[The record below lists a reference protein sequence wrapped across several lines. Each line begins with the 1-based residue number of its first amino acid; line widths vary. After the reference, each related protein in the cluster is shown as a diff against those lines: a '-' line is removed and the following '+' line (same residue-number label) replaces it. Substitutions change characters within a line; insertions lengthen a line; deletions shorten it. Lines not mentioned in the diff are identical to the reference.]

1 VGLRK
6 ALDLYSNLRPV
17 NNLRGIESRFDNV
30 DLIIVRE
37 NTEDLYAGLEHV
49 VVPGVVESL
58 KIITAGLGAHRAFAF
73 KYARQW
79 GRKRVTAIHK
89 ANIMKLGDGLFL
101 ESVRGVSREFPD
113 ITYDERIVDAACMHL
128 VMTPEKFDVLL
139 LPNLYG
145 DIVSDLCAG
154 LVGGLGVVPGANL
167 GEHIAVFEAVHG
179 SAPDIAGQGIANPM
193 ALLLSA
199 LMMLRHLGED
209 AAAADRIRAAL
220 ERVLV
225 KAETLTRDLGGTATT
240 LAFTDA
246 VCREDRSRALNL
258 EPCGIDA
265 GRDHPGHPRAGGRW
279 TLPQGRP
286 RPDRAAGARAHLCVP
301 RRAADDAALSDL
313 PRAQA
318 PALPD
323 PAQGGAPAEGIDIV
337 RRATAEGRVMYISN
351 HKSHLD
357 YLVEPLVLD
366 DHGIRPPVIAAGI
379 NLFGGPLGLL
389 HRHVTGAVPIR
400 RDAKDPAY
408 LVTLKAYVAELL
420 KRHDL
425 LFYLEGG
432 RSYSGE
438 MKSPKTGLLHAA
450 VQAGIEDLVIVPTAI
465 AYDLVLE
472 DRNLA
477 RQGAKR
483 RQRPF
488 TRTGRDGRV
497 GGRLP
502 LARLRDLRRADSPG
516 GLERGIETGS
526 DDPRVDRARGP
537 RPPAQGAAVGHRGDR
552 RQAVAAAPGHRGPGG
567 RARVGPGRGG
577 REPRVARRGRRDGAR
592 AADARGS

>member
-1 VGLRK
+1 MAHTITLIPGDGIGPEVSDAVLRILLAAGVPIDWDRHDAGLLAFETQGTSLPKGVLDSIERNRIALKGPLTTPIAEGFTSVNVGLRK

-17 NNLRGIESRFDNV
+17 NKVRGIESRFDNV

-58 KIITAGLGAHRAFAF
+58 KIITARASERIARFAF

-113 ITYDERIVDAACMHL
+113 VTYDERIVDAACMHL

-209 AAAADRIRAAL
+209 AAADRIRAAL

-246 VCREDRSRALNL
+246 VCREV
-258 EPCGIDA
+258 EA
-265 GRDHPGHPRAGGRW
+265 GR
-279 TLPQGRP
+279 
-286 RPDRAAGARAHLCVP
+286 
-301 RRAADDAALSDL
+301 
-313 PRAQA
+313 
-318 PALPD
+318 
-323 PAQGGAPAEGIDIV
+323 
-337 RRATAEGRVMYISN
+337 
-351 HKSHLD
+351 
-357 YLVEPLVLD
+357 
-366 DHGIRPPVIAAGI
+366 
-379 NLFGGPLGLL
+379 
-389 HRHVTGAVPIR
+389 
-400 RDAKDPAY
+400 
-408 LVTLKAYVAELL
+408 
-420 KRHDL
+420 
-425 LFYLEGG
+425 
-432 RSYSGE
+432 
-438 MKSPKTGLLHAA
+438 
-450 VQAGIEDLVIVPTAI
+450 
-465 AYDLVLE
+465 
-472 DRNLA
+472 
-477 RQGAKR
+477 
-483 RQRPF
+483 
-488 TRTGRDGRV
+488 
-497 GGRLP
+497 
-502 LARLRDLRRADSPG
+502 
-516 GLERGIETGS
+516 
-526 DDPRVDRARGP
+526 
-537 RPPAQGAAVGHRGDR
+537 
-552 RQAVAAAPGHRGPGG
+552 
-567 RARVGPGRGG
+567 
-577 REPRVARRGRRDGAR
+577 
-592 AADARGS
+592 